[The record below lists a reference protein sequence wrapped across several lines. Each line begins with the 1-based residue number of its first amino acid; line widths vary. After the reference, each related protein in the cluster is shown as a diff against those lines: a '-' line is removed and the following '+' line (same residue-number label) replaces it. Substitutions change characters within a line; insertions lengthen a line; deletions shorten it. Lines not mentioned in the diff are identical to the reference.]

1 MIGKVWIGYYDN
13 LPKLVF
19 MYEVREGSVIV
30 KNGGKALRVLCILK
44 EF

>member
-1 MIGKVWIGYYDN
+1 MMGKVWIGYYDN

-19 MYEVREGSVIV
+19 KYEVREGSVIV
-30 KNGGKALRVLCILK
+30 KNGGKTLCVLRILK